1 MSGTA
6 QGSARGAMELC
17 VVVFSSLPLLFLFLL
32 LFLFVCVV
40 VVCVCVCVCRRSF
53 GVFAG
58 LWCSSE
64 GVTPC
69 AEYSGAFRRK
79 VP

>member
-6 QGSARGAMELC
+6 QGSARGVMELC
-17 VVVFSSLPLLFLFLL
+17 VVVFSSLPLFFLFLL
-32 LFLFVCVV
+32 LFLFVCVL
-40 VVCVCVCVCRRSF
+40 VVCVFVVVRSVCSLGCGAQVR
-53 GVFAG
+53 
-58 LWCSSE
+58 